1 MHEVIDLDALGKIRE
16 EGFHRSHVMIFGEVL
31 ADRVG
36 ARLTGSPDF
45 DRAVQ
50 WSVSELEGMG
60 LSNARAERWGE
71 FGMAWR
77 QLGAGAALVDP
88 APAVIPLQA
97 TPWSPATSGEVAGAA
112 VLVPTLRS
120 AEDFA
125 RWRGKL
131 AGKITLY
138 GDPPPYDV
146 DPRPPLQLLDEAG
159 LQKLLLYPLKDS
171 HQDEDNNRYFID
183 QQADE
188 AVARFFSEEHAL
200 AVLRAGGDG
209 GALHDDIAFAMGP
222 LVYLP
227 AHRQAIPS
235 GVTSSEAYGR
245 MARLLAQAVPISV
258 RLRLDTWFG
267 DEHAP
272 GFNVFADLR
281 GRDRKLKDQVVMIG
295 AHLDSWA
302 AATGATDD
310 GSGVIIAMEAMRIL
324 RAAGLHPRRTIR
336 IALWG
341 GEEEG
346 ELGSSA
352 YVATRFLGQPRDGP
366 SLPVWL
372 RPPPAARKTARRD
385 GFDVYFNL
393 DRGPA
398 RLLGINAEGDLGAAA
413 LFKTWT
419 TPLNDLGFG
428 TVTLRHTG
436 QVDSESFQ
444 AAGLPAFD
452 FIQSARDDLRTH
464 HTDLDTYERLP
475 EADLK
480 QAATVLASVLFL
492 AADREAPIPAGP

>member
-1 MHEVIDLDALGKIRE
+1 MA
-16 EGFHRSHVMIFGEVL
+16 FGEAL

-50 WSVSELEGMG
+50 WSVGELQGIG
-60 LSNARAERWGE
+60 LADARAERWGE

-77 QLGAGAALVDP
+77 QLGAGAALIDP
-88 APAVIPLQA
+88 SPAVIPLQA
-97 TPWSPATSGEVAGAA
+97 TPWSPATFGEVAGTA
-112 VLVPTLRS
+112 VLVPTLRTP
-120 AEDFA
+120 EDFA

-131 AGKITLY
+131 ARKIILY
-138 GDPPPYDV
+138 GDLPLFEV
-146 DPRPPLQLLDEAG
+146 NPRPQLKLLDEAG
-159 LQKLLLYPLKDS
+159 LQKLALYPLTDN
-171 HQDEDNNRYFID
+171 HQDEANNRYFID

-188 AVARFFSEEHAL
+188 AVARFFAEEQAL

-222 LVYLP
+222 LVYVA
-227 AHRQAIPS
+227 AHHQAIPS

-245 MARLLAQAVPISV
+245 IARLLAQGVPVSV
-258 RLRLDTWFG
+258 RLRLETWFG
-267 DEHAP
+267 TAP
-272 GFNVFADLR
+272 GLNVLAELQ
-281 GRDRKLKDQVVMIG
+281 GRDPKLKDQVVMIG

-310 GSGVIIAMEAMRIL
+310 GSGVIIAIEAMRIL
-324 RAAGLHPRRTIR
+324 KTAGLRPRRTIR

-352 YVATRFLGQPRDGP
+352 YVAARILNHSPRQAL
-366 SLPVWL
+366 LPVWL
-372 RPPPAARKTARRD
+372 RPPAAAPARARRE

-398 RLLGINAEGDLGAAA
+398 RLLGINAEDNLAAAA
-413 LFKTWT
+413 LFKAWT
-419 TPLNDLGFG
+419 APLEDLGFS
-428 TVTLRHTG
+428 TVTLRHNR

-452 FIQSARDDLRTH
+452 FIQSARDDSRTH

-480 QAATVLASVLFL
+480 QAATVLASILFL
-492 AADREAPIPAGP
+492 AADREASIPVSPSP